1 MPFQKSES
9 NSEVHPMRRTILPYN
24 PHLKTRARQLRQQM
38 TRTEIILWKHL
49 QRKQLYGYDFDRQR
63 PIDAYIVDFFC
74 KELMLAIEIDG
85 VTHDNAP
92 AQERDRSRQQR
103 LATLGV
109 RVLRFRDEEVLQNL
123 EGVLEAIRQWV
134 EEETHPG
141 LRPPL
146 RGGESAPTMKVR

>member
-1 MPFQKSES
+1 
-9 NSEVHPMRRTILPYN
+9 
-24 PHLKTRARQLRQQM
+24 M
-38 TRTEIILWKHL
+38 TRTEVILWQHL

-63 PIDAYIVDFFC
+63 PLDEYIVDFFC

-92 AQERDRSRQQR
+92 AQEQDRSRQQR
-103 LATLGV
+103 LEALGV

-134 EEETHPG
+134 EEETPPG

-146 RGGESAPTMKVR
+146 RGGEGTPTLKLCGSM